1 MLDNP
6 FREEIIFELTMIDY
20 RGSLKSR
27 LKLNWQ
33 ILEVGDVSPSPGTGM
48 GLRVLILHPVP
59 LALCSNKNYSDII
72 LVLIR
77 MS

>member
-1 MLDNP
+1 
-6 FREEIIFELTMIDY
+6 MIDY

-48 GLRVLILHPVP
+48 GLRVLILRPVP